1 MLNPFKQKELKNA
14 EVAFPTQRINES
26 NTRIANTEKRIHSAD
41 IQVGVSCATLIC
53 EIAGSVVTKIVFS
66 KTGEIP
72 KDA

>member
-1 MLNPFKQKELKNA
+1 MQKLPFRHKKLPKVIRVSRTQKK
-14 EVAFPTQRINES
+14 
-26 NTRIANTEKRIHSAD
+26 IHSAD

-66 KTGEIP
+66 KAGEIP

>member
-14 EVAFPTQRINES
+14 EVAFPTQRITES
-26 NTRIANTEKRIHSAD
+26 NTRIANTEKIHSAD
-41 IQVGVSCATLIC
+41 IQVGASCATLIC

>member
-1 MLNPFKQKELKNA
+1 MQKLPFRHKELPK
-14 EVAFPTQRINES
+14 VIRVSRTQ
-26 NTRIANTEKRIHSAD
+26 KKIHSAD